1 MGMDEDP
8 RVAAEAVYWLS
19 AAVIRYT
26 SQPRQLSLT
35 GLATLASLERK
46 GAQRIS
52 ELAGVQGV
60 AQPSMTVLIGT
71 LEQADLV
78 ARRPDPSDGRAV
90 LVSLTEKGVG
100 FLTERRRAG
109 AERLSEL
116 VGRLSDE
123 ELDALAAAVPALV
136 RLRELQ
142 EESAEAAT
150 PGSKLSKSA
159 ALRTTVSRFP
169 ITERE

>member
-1 MGMDEDP
+1 MSMERDP
-8 RVAAEAVYWLS
+8 RAAAEAVYWLS

-52 ELAGVQGV
+52 ELAGLQGV
-60 AQPSMTVLIGT
+60 AQPSMTVLVGS
-71 LEQADLV
+71 LEQAGLV
-78 ARRPDPSDGRAV
+78 ARRPDPRDGRAV
-90 LVSLTEKGVG
+90 LVSLTEQGEG
-100 FLTERRRAG
+100 FLAERRRAG

-116 VGRLSDE
+116 VGKLPAED
-123 ELDALAAAVPALV
+123 LAALAAAVPALL

-142 EESAEAAT
+142 EEAMEA
-150 PGSKLSKSA
+150 GA
-159 ALRTTVSRFP
+159 AFAGRGK
-169 ITERE
+169 